1 MKKFL
6 ILIFT
11 LFFIGPLNASDF
23 KTTQETVFK
32 AMRDEMARTMKSLK
46 TKGMPRPYYATYKVK
61 IQDFFAVNSFMG
73 EEFFDALSK
82 GDVSVS
88 VTMRVG
94 NEKTDSS
101 FFENTVITTA
111 GSQLPSLSY
120 GSLRQALWLKID
132 QAYKQALDQY
142 TKKLAYLKKKEV
154 KEENPD
160 FSKAEISSD
169 KPQLEFKPFDKDYII
184 SLAEEMSAQGNVKEL
199 KRFYTRIFVSHEP
212 TFYLSSEGAEYI
224 KDESNITIYLSAQ
237 ADTPEGF
244 PLNAYRV
251 MVYKDM
257 SELPSK
263 EELIKTAKDLSL
275 EMQKAVNSPKGEAY
289 IGPVLLEEEAAATL
303 FDRVFA
309 KNAQKTKKVLSLNRD
324 TDYDMGDFARKK
336 GLRIMPSDFNVTDDP
351 QIESFNGR
359 KLMGA
364 YKVDDEGVAPKK
376 LQIVKNGKLTD
387 LPATR
392 SSGETNGHAR
402 LGFFEEKLFA
412 QASVSN
418 LFFLP
423 QRTFSK
429 KELKEELMKTC
440 RKENLD
446 YCYIIRRFDGS
457 NIMAYKVDAKTGEE
471 TLTYGLE
478 MPSLSTRTLRDII
491 AAGDD
496 LNVFNFASNTEP
508 YYSIISPSVILS
520 EMELKESQVENK
532 KPPKL
537 KKPPLN

>member
-1 MKKFL
+1 MKKIL
-6 ILIFT
+6 ILAAT
-11 LFFIGPLNASDF
+11 LFFIAPLNAIEF
-23 KTTQETVFK
+23 KSAQETIFK
-32 AMRDEMARTMKSLK
+32 AMREEMSRTMKSLK
-46 TKGMPRPYYATYKVK
+46 TKGMPKPYYAAYKVK
-61 IQDFFAVNSFMG
+61 IQDFFSVNTFMG
-73 EEFFDALSK
+73 DELFSASSE

-88 VTMRVG
+88 VMMRVG

-101 FFENTVITTA
+101 FFENTVLTTA
-111 GSQLPSLSY
+111 GGQLPSLSY
-120 GSLRQALWLKID
+120 GSLRRALWLKSD

-142 TKKLAYLKKKEV
+142 TKKLAYLKKKEL
-154 KEENPD
+154 KQENPD

-169 KPQLEFKPFDKDYII
+169 KPQLDFKPLDKDYII
-184 SLAEEMSAQGNVKEL
+184 SLAKEMSAQGNVKEI
-199 KRFYTRIFVSHEP
+199 KRFYARIFISHTP
-212 TFYLSSEGAEYI
+212 IFYLSSEGAQYI
-224 KDESNITIYLSAQ
+224 KDDSNIIISLSAQ
-237 ADTPEGF
+237 ADTPNGF
-244 PLNAYRV
+244 PLNASKL
-251 MVYKDM
+251 MTFKDI

-263 EELIKTAKDLSL
+263 EDLIAMAKDLSL

-303 FDRVFA
+303 FDKVFVQ
-309 KNAQKTKKVLSLNRD
+309 NAQKTKKVLSLNSD
-324 TDYDMGDFARKK
+324 MDYDMGDFARKK
-336 GLRIMPSDFNVTDDP
+336 GLRIMPADFNVTDDP

-364 YKVDDEGVAPKK
+364 YKVDDEGVASQK
-376 LQIVKNGKLTD
+376 LQIVKDGKLTD

-402 LGFFEEKLFA
+402 LGFYDGKLFA
-412 QASVSN
+412 QAAVSN

-423 QRTFSK
+423 QKTFSK
-429 KELKEELMKTC
+429 KELKEELMKNC

-471 TLTYGLE
+471 TLTHGLE
-478 MPSLSTRTLRDII
+478 MPAISTRTLRDII
-491 AAGDD
+491 SAGDD
-496 LNVFNFASNTEP
+496 LTVFNFSSTMFP
-508 YYSIISPSVILS
+508 HYSIISPSVILS

-537 KKPPLN
+537 EKPPLD